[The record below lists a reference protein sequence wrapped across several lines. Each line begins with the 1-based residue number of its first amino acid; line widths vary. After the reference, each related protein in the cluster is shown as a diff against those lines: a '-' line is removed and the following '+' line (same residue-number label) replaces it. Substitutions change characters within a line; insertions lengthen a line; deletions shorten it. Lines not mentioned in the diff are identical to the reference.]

1 MPYLTKYH
9 LREQEAYA
17 LLGPVCAALR
27 ALERR
32 TAHFAGRVAMAP
44 ADEAAVRAAQRVLEG
59 ARQEVERIWEA
70 SAPPPARR
78 PAGGPA
84 GRPGENA
91 DGDAGGD
98 GGAKPEV
105 AR

>member
-27 ALERR
+27 ELERR
-32 TAHFAGRVAMAP
+32 AAHYAERVP
-44 ADEAAVRAAQRVLEG
+44 LEPPDVAAVLAAQRVLED
-59 ARQEVERIWEA
+59 ARQEVERICQA
-70 SAPPPARR
+70 SAPGPE
-78 PAGGPA
+78 PAGA
-84 GRPGENA
+84 S
-91 DGDAGGD
+91 
-98 GGAKPEV
+98 GAAPEV